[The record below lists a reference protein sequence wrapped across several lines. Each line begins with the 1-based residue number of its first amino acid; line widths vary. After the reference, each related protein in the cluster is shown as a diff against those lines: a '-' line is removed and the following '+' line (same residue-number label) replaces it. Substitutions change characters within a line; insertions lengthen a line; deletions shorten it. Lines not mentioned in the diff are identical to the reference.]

1 MITDRYK
8 TYFTTIRLGKRAAKN
23 NAIGRNAANEFK
35 KSFPSSPPPLKN
47 NITFMSSNVSDCF
60 SDYKIYQH

>member
-1 MITDRYK
+1 MLSFNINESQLHYK

-35 KSFPSSPPPLKN
+35 KSFLGQKLQ
-47 NITFMSSNVSDCF
+47 F
-60 SDYKIYQH
+60 